1 MSDDSIVMFGFSI
14 LCIFFLLL
22 GIILYRTDAA
32 IQALCYFKDG
42 GIYLIKNGR
51 RLGRR
56 HAGRP
61 PSAGQM
67 AGALCDRPFLPD
79 VSLSFI
85 ALLHMRSQR
94 RNTPMNLF
102 DILGPVMVGPSSSHT
117 AGAVR
122 IGRMARALLGQEP
135 VRSQLLLHGS
145 FASTGEGHGTHQA
158 LVARAAGPLPRPDGR
173 VPDSF
178 RLARERGLS
187 FSFGTCV
194 LRDVH
199 PNSALIRLED
209 AGGGQLEVGASSP
222 GGGRI
227 RVFQVDGLH
236 TSFSGELPTLVVHN
250 TDQPGCV
257 SQVTGVLARRGLNVA
272 TLQLNRGGRGGSAVM
287 VIECDQPIPE
297 DAARD
302 VRALPGILRV
312 TRYTP
317 EEQEVP
323 L

>member
-1 MSDDSIVMFGFSI
+1 
-14 LCIFFLLL
+14 
-22 GIILYRTDAA
+22 
-32 IQALCYFKDG
+32 
-42 GIYLIKNGR
+42 
-51 RLGRR
+51 
-56 HAGRP
+56 
-61 PSAGQM
+61 
-67 AGALCDRPFLPD
+67 
-79 VSLSFI
+79 
-85 ALLHMRSQR
+85 
-94 RNTPMNLF
+94 MNLF

-135 VRSQLLLHGS
+135 VRAELLLHGS

-158 LVARAAGPLPRPDGR
+158 LIAGLLGLAPDDSR
-173 VPDSF
+173 VPNSF
-178 RLARERGLS
+178 ELAKERELE
-187 FSFGTCV
+187 FTFGSCT

-199 PNSALIRLED
+199 PNSVLIRLEG
-209 AGGGQLEVGASSP
+209 AQGGKLEVGASSP

-227 RVFQVDGLH
+227 RVFRVDGLD

-257 SQVTGVLARRGLNVA
+257 SQVTGVLAGRGLNVA

-287 VIECDQPIPE
+287 VIECDQPIPLE
-297 DAARD
+297 AAQE

-317 EEQEVP
+317 EEEA

>member
-1 MSDDSIVMFGFSI
+1 
-14 LCIFFLLL
+14 
-22 GIILYRTDAA
+22 
-32 IQALCYFKDG
+32 
-42 GIYLIKNGR
+42 
-51 RLGRR
+51 
-56 HAGRP
+56 
-61 PSAGQM
+61 
-67 AGALCDRPFLPD
+67 
-79 VSLSFI
+79 
-85 ALLHMRSQR
+85 
-94 RNTPMNLF
+94 MNLF

-135 VRSQLLLHGS
+135 IQAELLLHGS
-145 FASTGEGHGTHQA
+145 FSSTGEGHGTHQA
-158 LVARAAGPLPRPDGR
+158 LIAGLLGLAPDDSR
-173 VPDSF
+173 VPASF
-178 RLARERGLS
+178 ALAKERGLE
-187 FSFGTCV
+187 FTFGSCT

-199 PNSALIRLED
+199 PNSVLIRLEG
-209 AGGGQLEVGASSP
+209 AQGGRLEVGASSP

-227 RVFQVDGLH
+227 RVFRVDGLD

-257 SQVTGVLARRGLNVA
+257 SQVTGVLAGRGLNVA

-287 VIECDQPIPE
+287 VIECDQPIPLE
-297 DAARD
+297 AAQE

-317 EEQEVP
+317 EEEA